1 MPKDR
6 NASEFFDRVFG
17 VIADGQTKR
26 EPIKLKVC
34 TSQANYIRDLKLQEA
49 EERNEEYS
57 IFSYYLRPTYD
68 FQQELLWHG
77 EDVVALESVLHG
89 EPCLNWK
96 ITSCTRSLLLA
107 DINWITTTMRWP
119 MQKPVPGLPEKS
131 CKETNDL
138 CIIDLYDILR
148 YAPCSIQTIKWK
160 SPMSL
165 TVYK

>member
-96 ITSCTRSLLLA
+96 ITSCTR
-107 DINWITTTMRWP
+107 P